1 MMFRLLALFLLPI
14 MAFFAA
20 KSISQKFSLTA
31 RQNQVLFLIMAALLI
46 VAVLV
51 AMGRLP
57 AQFILAPLGGLGAFL
72 IRFLP
77 TLMRLLPFWQMV
89 MTRRAASQP
98 KRSGQT
104 STIRT
109 KFLEMVLDHD
119 SGEMSGIVLTGQH
132 KGQHLNDMTL
142 EALLG
147 LLLECQAD
155 SDSQQVLEAYLDRH
169 QESWREQ
176 ASASSRVPPSDAEA
190 PMSRQLA
197 LEILGLTDTASEAD
211 ILHAHREMMRRLHPD
226 RGGSDYLAK
235 KINAAKDY
243 LIG

>member
-1 MMFRLLALFLLPI
+1 MMFRILALFLLPI

>member
-57 AQFILAPLGGLGAFL
+57 VQFILAPLGGLGAFL

-98 KRSGQT
+98 KRNGQT

-109 KFLEMVLDHD
+109 EFLEMVLDHD
-119 SGEMSGIVLTGQH
+119 SGEMSGTVLTGQH

-147 LLLECQAD
+147 LLLECQPD

-190 PMSRQLA
+190 SMSRQLA

>member
-1 MMFRLLALFLLPI
+1 MMFRLLALLLLPI

-20 KSISQKFSLTA
+20 KSISRKFSLTA

-89 MTRRAASQP
+89 MSRRAAARP

-109 KFLEMVLDHD
+109 EFLEMVLDHD
-119 SGEMSGIVLTGQH
+119 SGEMAGTVL
-132 KGQHLNDMTL
+132 KGQHNGHHLSDMTL
-142 EALLG
+142 ETLLS
-147 LLLECQAD
+147 LMLECQTD

-169 QESWREQ
+169 QENWREQ
-176 ASASSRVPPSDAEA
+176 ASATSRVPPSDAEA

-197 LEILGLTDTASEAD
+197 LEILGLTNTASEAD

-243 LIG
+243 LMG

>member
-1 MMFRLLALFLLPI
+1 MMFRILALFLLPI

-109 KFLEMVLDHD
+109 EFLEMVLDHD
-119 SGEMSGIVLTGQH
+119 SGEMSGTVLTGQH